1 MARKEVCEAPVC
13 KSTKTARI
21 CPVLVPIW
29 GGKGCRERR
38 KNEFHPDSFF
48 QKKSGKAF
56 VTIGCLKGDWDARAG
71 RCKRGTRAYQ
81 IRIPR

>member
-1 MARKEVCEAPVC
+1 MARKDVCEAPVC
-13 KSTKTARI
+13 KATETDTVCTVAVS
-21 CPVLVPIW
+21 VY
-29 GGKGCRERR
+29 GKGCRERR
-38 KNEFHPDSFF
+38 KDEFDSRSFF

-56 VTIGCLKGDWDARAG
+56 VTIGCLKGDWDAEAR